1 VRQGIRS
8 PTGWS
13 VQRFCC
19 KSKNHLG
26 REYVAA
32 IAVHEKNE
40 SLSSLRQ
47 FSQPILDCSQGDKPC
62 VVRPAIFEYQSQVR
76 TDPLSLGLEKPS
88 GGTSAASAHLVP
100 PFRP

>member
-1 VRQGIRS
+1 MRQGIRS

-47 FSQPILDCSQGDKPC
+47 FSNHAS
-62 VVRPAIFEYQSQVR
+62 
-76 TDPLSLGLEKPS
+76 PS
-88 GGTSAASAHLVP
+88 SIAPRVINHA
-100 PFRP
+100 